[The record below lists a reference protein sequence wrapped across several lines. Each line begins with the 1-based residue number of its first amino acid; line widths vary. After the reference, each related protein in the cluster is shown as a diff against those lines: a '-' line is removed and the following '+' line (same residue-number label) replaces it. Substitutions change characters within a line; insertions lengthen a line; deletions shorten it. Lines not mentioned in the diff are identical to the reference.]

1 MTKREV
7 IKAPNAPK
15 HSENPIP
22 RADGKSGFFASRDD
36 TR

>member
-7 IKAPNAPK
+7 IKVPNAPK
-15 HSENPIP
+15 HGENSIP
-22 RADGKSGFFASRDD
+22 REDRKSGFFASRDD